1 MIRINPPSIKF
12 KNHFEALVCWH
23 TTFVNVASKVN
34 QSSSHTIDTFCL
46 MALWHTA
53 FMNLLVDFNI
63 LERAIG
69 RDSRSNTLLDSDLA
83 YTSQWAN
90 SSAARRCI
98 LHAYALRD
106 SLSNIR
112 IDTEP
117 AIHVP
122 HCLFLAGIAS
132 YL

>member
-1 MIRINPPSIKF
+1 M
-12 KNHFEALVCWH
+12 
-23 TTFVNVASKVN
+23 
-34 QSSSHTIDTFCL
+34 DTFCL
-46 MALWHTA
+46 MALWHAT

-83 YTSQWAN
+83 YTAQWAN

-112 IDTEP
+112 VDTEP

-122 HCLFLAGIAS
+122 HCLFFSWHCKLLVSSQFLNSGSHKAFS
-132 YL
+132 RT